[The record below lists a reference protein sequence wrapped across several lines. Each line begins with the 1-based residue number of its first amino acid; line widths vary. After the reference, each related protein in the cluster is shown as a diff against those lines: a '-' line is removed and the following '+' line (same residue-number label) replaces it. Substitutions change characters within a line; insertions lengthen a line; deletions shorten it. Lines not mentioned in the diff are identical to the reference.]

1 MMVHFCTSLRVV
13 GSAIGISRSMVY
25 RLVDCGELET
35 VKIGRRR
42 LVKREA
48 IATLTERG
56 SISTT
61 AKQ

>member
-1 MMVHFCTSLRVV
+1 MTLAV
-13 GSAIGISRSMVY
+13 SRSTIY
-25 RLVDCGELET
+25 RLMECGELET

-48 IATLTERG
+48 LAALAERG
-56 SISTT
+56 SIDMA

>member
-1 MMVHFCTSLRVV
+1 MQRTHIP
-13 GSAIGISRSMVY
+13 IGEAGVPLGVSRSTLFPLMDY
-25 RLVDCGELET
+25 RQQET

-48 IATLTERG
+48 IAALVERG
-56 SISTT
+56 SIDLA

>member
-1 MMVHFCTSLRVV
+1 MERIYISIRETGDALGV
-13 GSAIGISRSMVY
+13 GRSTIY
-25 RLVDCGELET
+25 RLIDCGELET

-48 IATLTERG
+48 IAALVERG
-56 SISTT
+56 SINTT